1 MALSC
6 AEKSERNVLELFL
19 NLQKSCNQFYCQNK
33 SEVLPNSYPGVYELQ
48 CSCQSRYFDETK
60 KNIILSQA
68 IEHQQDGLKGK
79 LESSGATEYTLA
91 YHGNF
96 NWLHPKTMI
105 RERNYKQRKIR
116 EALEIEKANENDDEN
131 MKLLI
136 EMKEILSAQTHG
148 HFPLQR

>member
-1 MALSC
+1 M
-6 AEKSERNVLELFL
+6 
-19 NLQKSCNQFYCQNK
+19 
-33 SEVLPNSYPGVYELQ
+33 PNSYPGVYELK
-48 CSCQSRYFDETK
+48 CSCQWRYSGETK

-79 LESSGATEYTLA
+79 LESSGATEHTLA

-96 NWLHPKTMI
+96 NWLHPKTKI

-116 EALEIEKANENDDEN
+116 EALEIEKAYEDEN

-136 EMKEILSAQTHG
+136 EMKETLSSQTHG
-148 HFPLQR
+148 HFPLQRW